1 MRRLEIDL
9 PVTLIYTRVQLTI
22 RSSCITV
29 CMTFI
34 LRRAFVSLRTVRL
47 DDEAEKVLEQ
57 VRKKTGWSVST
68 ALKRGVLVLRDEVGR
83 RSQQS
88 AFDIYRRLDLGPG
101 GYAIAPSTDTRRG
114 MQLALRRKSHR

>member
-1 MRRLEIDL
+1 
-9 PVTLIYTRVQLTI
+9 
-22 RSSCITV
+22 
-29 CMTFI
+29 
-34 LRRAFVSLRTVRL
+34 VSLRTVRL